1 MNKLNKLTTEMLFFK
16 SENKDVNYLEGGGV
30 FIEDKNMSLL
40 YKKVMELEIKLQE
53 LSHFISQNLS
63 QK

>member
-1 MNKLNKLTTEMLFFK
+1 MLFFK
-16 SENKDVNYLEGGGV
+16 SENKDVNYLEGGGI

-53 LSHFISQNLS
+53 LSHSISQNLS